1 MTPIEA
7 AVAWA
12 ASSDRSTR
20 TAGVE
25 ALERLVLGDGE
36 EEGA

>member
-7 AVAWA
+7 AAAYA

-20 TAGVE
+20 AAGVL
-25 ALERLVLGDGE
+25 ALERLVYGDGE
-36 EEGA
+36 EEGT